1 MDLIING
8 AASGNVANTLMAHNF
23 DPRALRPWVGNDG
36 RSYIAHNSGKLH
48 GPVLP
53 DGKTPTPEH
62 MIGKPITNSL
72 VTNAPATLRKDD
84 WIQLD
89 TAVIKAAK
97 PRLNAVADLRGGG
110 LEYTIPNGMGKT
122 SLEHETQSDI
132 SEATISMDGIREAE
146 SDRPLFALENLPLPI
161 IHKDFQF
168 SARQV
173 MASRGGGSPLDTT
186 SAELAGRRVAEEIE
200 KLTLGESSSY
210 AFGGGTVYGYKNFPD
225 RLTKALTAIGTPATT
240 VTEVL
245 EMRSQSTDN
254 GYYGPWMLYFSP
266 SWAASMDADYSTAKG
281 DNTLRERLARI
292 EGITEVKQ
300 ADYLTGDTLLLV
312 QQTSD
317 VARIVNGMDITT
329 VQWESH
335 GGMQLNFKVMAI
347 LVPQLRSDFGGQTG
361 IVHGSV

>member
-1 MDLIING
+1 MEFILNG
-8 AASGNVANTLMAHNF
+8 QGHGNVANVLMANNF
-23 DPRALRPWVGNDG
+23 DPMALRPYIGSDG
-36 RSYIAHNSGKLH
+36 RNYITANTGKLDKD
-48 GPVLP
+48 GKPVL
-53 DGKTPTPEH
+53 
-62 MIGKPITNSL
+62 NSL

-110 LEYTIPNGMGKT
+110 LEYNIPNGMGKT
-122 SLEHETQSDI
+122 SLEYEAQSDVGPA
-132 SEATISMDGIREAE
+132 SISMDGIREGD
-146 SDRPLFALENLPLPI
+146 SDRPLFDLRNLPLPI

-173 MASRGGGSPLDTT
+173 MASRNGGSPLDVTG
-186 SAELAGRRVAEEIE
+186 AELAGRRVAEEVE
-200 KLTLGESSSY
+200 KLTLGESASY
-210 AFGGGTVYGYKNFPD
+210 AFGGGAIYGYKNFPS
-225 RLTKALTAIGTPATT
+225 RLTKTLTAPTT
-240 VTEVL
+240 SNQAVTVAEVL
-245 EMRSQSTDN
+245 DMKQRSIN
-254 GYYGPWMLYFSP
+254 NNYYGPWILYFSP
-266 SWAASMDADYSTAKG
+266 AWGAYMGADYSASKG
-281 DNTLRERLARI
+281 DNTLQERLAKI
-292 EGITEVKQ
+292 DGITQVKQ
-300 ADYLTGDTLLLV
+300 ADYLTGTTLLLV

-347 LVPQLRSDFGGQTG
+347 LVPQLRDDYSGQTG